1 MSQLWMD
8 SDASVKGPAEG
19 NEHWYL
25 QQRTHEAALCCE
37 RVAQSEVLLGYDD
50 SAQMYRELA
59 TEIREAGA
67 WWLSQRTD
75 VERYH
80 GMFVPAPLRGAVA

>member
-8 SDASVKGPAEG
+8 ATHDDKGPAEG

-37 RVAQSEVLLGYDD
+37 RVAQSETLLGYAD
-50 SAQMYRELA
+50 SAQTYMDLA
-59 TEIREAGA
+59 AEIREAGA
-67 WWLSQRTD
+67 WWLSLRSD